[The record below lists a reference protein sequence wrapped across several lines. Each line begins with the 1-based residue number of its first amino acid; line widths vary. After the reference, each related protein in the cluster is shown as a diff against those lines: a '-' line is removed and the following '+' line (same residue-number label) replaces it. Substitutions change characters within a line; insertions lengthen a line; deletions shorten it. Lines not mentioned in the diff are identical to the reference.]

1 MEPILDETSL
11 VPCPSWRPAARV
23 LGLARTLQALDGL
36 GAPRVLRS
44 VRDAADRD
52 IGDGSGLRRWCFDR
66 ATDRD
71 AGRLLATRLA
81 SQPFIDGDGGLFAA
95 AEGARAVE
103 AKVSGVSAL
112 GAGLAALTDGVIAP
126 LASSSRPA
134 GGTLRVALTY
144 LDEAGERSE
153 TIDVPAFASADEV
166 EPQRLMLLERIDRSV
181 ADGGALLARLGEL
194 FPRLRLGTR
203 AVDQIAALTGSEP
216 VFRQLLRHLR
226 ALDVGAIRWPEGE
239 GFAPGG
245 VTYSVE
251 SSATL
256 DDGTFGPMR
265 DFPVPEGFEAE
276 RWSLHTKLTGGAGAR
291 LYFRAV
297 RTGAEAV
304 VLVGYFGDHLP
315 TVRYRT

>member
-11 VPCPSWRPAARV
+11 VPCTLWRPAARV
-23 LGLARTLQALDGL
+23 LRLARTLQALDGL

-52 IGDGSGLRRWCFDR
+52 VGDGSGLRRWCFDR

-103 AKVSGVSAL
+103 AKVNGVSAL
-112 GAGLAALTDGVIAP
+112 GAGLAALTDGVLAP
-126 LASSSRPA
+126 LASASRPA
-134 GGTLRVALTY
+134 GGTLSVALTY

-153 TIDVPAFASADEV
+153 TIDVAAFASTDEI
-166 EPQRLMLLERIDRSV
+166 ESQRQMLVERIDRSV
-181 ADGGALLARLGEL
+181 ADGKELIGRLGEL
-194 FPRLRLGTR
+194 FPRLRLGAR
-203 AVDQIAALTGSEP
+203 AVDQIAALSGSEP

-226 ALDVGAIRWPEGE
+226 ALDVGAARWPEGE
-239 GFAPGG
+239 GFEPDG

-251 SSATL
+251 SKSTL
-256 DDGTFGPMR
+256 DHGTFGPMR
-265 DFPVPEGFEAE
+265 DFPVPAGFEAE

-291 LYFRAV
+291 LYFRPV
-297 RTGAEAV
+297 RAGAEAV
-304 VLVGYFGDHLP
+304 VLAGYFGDHLP
-315 TVRYRT
+315 TVTYRK

>member
-11 VPCPSWRPAARV
+11 VPCPSWPPAARV
-23 LGLARTLQALDGL
+23 LRLARTLQAFDDL

-81 SQPFIDGDGGLFAA
+81 SQPFIDGDCGLFAA
-95 AEGARAVE
+95 AEGPRAVE
-103 AKVSGVSAL
+103 AKVSGISVL
-112 GAGLAALTDGVIAP
+112 GAGLAALTDGVIVP
-126 LASSSRPA
+126 LASASRPA
-134 GGTLRVALTY
+134 GGTLSVTLAY
-144 LDEAGERSE
+144 LDDAGERSE
-153 TIDVPAFASADEV
+153 TIEVPAFASAEEV
-166 EPQRLMLLERIDRSV
+166 EPQRSMLLERIDRSV
-181 ADGGALLARLGEL
+181 ADGQVLLARLGDL

-216 VFRQLLRHLR
+216 VFQQLLRHLR
-226 ALDVGAIRWPEGE
+226 ALDVSATRWPEGE
-239 GFAPGG
+239 GFEPAG

-251 SSATL
+251 SKATL
-256 DDGTFGPMR
+256 DDGTLGPMR
-265 DFPVPEGFEAE
+265 EFPAPEGFEAE